1 MGLLAFGVGGAF
13 PQRTWAQDELES
25 LKLERRKLEKK
36 VRLTEQ
42 LIRQTQK
49 VKQKSFFELNLL
61 RRQVQMREQLVSFLG
76 EEVKQ
81 ISMSIERLDG
91 LINAMEDDINR
102 IQKNFGRVAYV
113 TYKSQS
119 NLSVLL
125 WIVSSN
131 SFTQAYN
138 RLMYFRKFSQY
149 RKRQIALIRRTRS
162 YISLKR
168 KVAADQRAEKENLL
182 VLRLAE
188 RENLQ
193 KASRQ
198 KDQLLR
204 QLRTREEEYRTE
216 LKGAN
221 RRLAEVRAKLIE
233 LIRRGRNEENRE
245 VITALS
251 SNFERNQGK
260 LPWPLPMQNGI
271 ITGTFG
277 RSVDESGGE
286 VVNDGIFITTTEGMQ
301 VRAIFEGKVTAVSTL
316 PVVGKVVIV
325 QHGRYRS
332 VYANLDE
339 IFVKAGDKLETVSLI
354 GTVKTNPRTGE
365 SKLHFLLYRDYEPVN
380 PLNWIQRKS

>member
-1 MGLLAFGVGGAF
+1 MWATSPGHA
-13 PQRTWAQDELES
+13 WAQDELES

-76 EEVKQ
+76 DEVKE

-91 LINAMEDDINR
+91 LINAMEGDIDR

-149 RKRQIALIRRTRS
+149 RKRQIAIIRRTRN
-162 YISLKR
+162 YIGLKR
-168 KVAADQRAEKENLL
+168 KVASDQRAEKENLL
-182 VLRLAE
+182 VLRMSE

-193 KASRQ
+193 QASRQ

-204 QLRTREEEYRTE
+204 QLRTREDEYRTE

-245 VITALS
+245 VVTALS

-339 IFVKAGDKLETVSLI
+339 IFVKEGDKLETVSLI

-380 PLNWIQRKS
+380 PMNWIQRKG